1 MSNDFL
7 WVEKYRPTK
16 ISECILE
23 ESSSKIFEGFIKNK
37 EIPHLMLAGSAGIG
51 KTTIAKILCKEI
63 ESDFIMINA
72 SDERGIDTIRN
83 KVKQF
88 ASSRSFSSSVKV
100 IILDE
105 ADSLTPEAQKA
116 IRGVFEEFYRNCRF
130 ILTCNYKNKLIEPI
144 HSRCSVIDFSIKPL
158 NKPALAL
165 KLLDRVDYIL
175 TAESIRYDK
184 EVLVQLIMKFFPDF
198 RRLINELQRYSST
211 GEINSGILSSNSIQ
225 IVELIK
231 FLSNKEFTNVRKWV
245 VDNIDNE
252 SDAIFRLVYDSLYD
266 YLKPASIP
274 EAVIVIAEYQ
284 YKSAFVA
291 DSEINTLAALT
302 EIMLRC
308 EFK

>member
-1 MSNDFL
+1 MSNNFL

-16 ISECILE
+16 IPECILE

-37 EIPHLMLAGSAGIG
+37 EIPHLMLTGSAGIG
-51 KTTIAKILCKEI
+51 KTTIAKILCNEI
-63 ESDFIMINA
+63 GADFVMINA

-88 ASSRSFSSSVKV
+88 ASTKSFSSAGKV

-105 ADSLTPEAQKA
+105 ADSMTPEAQKA

-144 HSRCSVIDFSIKPL
+144 HSRCSVIDFSITPS
-158 NKPALAL
+158 NKPILAL
-165 KLLDRVDYIL
+165 KLLNRIEYIL
-175 TAESIRYDK
+175 TTESVKYDK

-198 RRLINELQRYSST
+198 RRLINELQRYSSS
-211 GEINSGILSSNSIQ
+211 GGINSGILSTNSIQ
-225 IVELIK
+225 INELIG
-231 FLSNKEFTNVRKWV
+231 FLSKKEFTNVRKWV

-252 SDAIFRLVYDSLYD
+252 SDAIYRLVYDSLYD
-266 YLKPASIP
+266 YLKPPSIP
-274 EAVIVIAEYQ
+274 EAVVIIAEYQ

-291 DSEINTLAALT
+291 DPEINILAALT

>member
-23 ESSSKIFEGFIKNK
+23 ELTANIFNGFIKNK

-165 KLLDRVDYIL
+165 KLLDRVNYIL
-175 TAESIRYDK
+175 TTESIRYDK

-211 GEINSGILSSNSIQ
+211 GEINSGILSSNSIR

-231 FLSNKEFTNVRKWV
+231 FLSKKEFTNVRKWV

-252 SDAIFRLVYDSLYD
+252 SNAIFRLIYDSLYD
-266 YLKPASIP
+266 HLKPASIP
-274 EAVIVIAEYQ
+274 EAVIIIADYQ

>member
-23 ESSSKIFEGFIKNK
+23 ESSSNIFDGFIKNK
-37 EIPHLMLAGSAGIG
+37 EIPHLMLTGSAGIG
-51 KTTIAKILCKEI
+51 KTTIAKILCTEI

-88 ASSRSFSSSVKV
+88 ASTKSFSSAGKV

-105 ADSLTPEAQKA
+105 ADSMTPEAQKA

-144 HSRCSVIDFSIKPL
+144 HSRCSVIDFSITPS

-165 KLLDRVDYIL
+165 KLLDRIEYIL
-175 TAESIRYDK
+175 TTESVKYDK

-198 RRLINELQRYSST
+198 RRLINELQRYSSS
-211 GEINSGILSSNSIQ
+211 GEINSGILSTNSIQ
-225 IVELIK
+225 INELIG
-231 FLSNKEFTNVRKWV
+231 FLSKKEFTNVRKWV

-252 SDAIFRLVYDSLYD
+252 SDAIYRLVYDSLYD
-266 YLKPASIP
+266 YLKPGSIP

-291 DSEINTLAALT
+291 DPEINILAALT

>member
-23 ESSSKIFEGFIKNK
+23 ESSSKIFDGFIKNK

-51 KTTIAKILCKEI
+51 KTTIAKILCNEI
-63 ESDFIMINA
+63 GADFVMINA
-72 SDERGIDTIRN
+72 SADRGIDTIRN
-83 KVKQF
+83 KVTQF
-88 ASSRSFSSSVKV
+88 ASSKSFSSSVKV

-130 ILTCNYKNKLIEPI
+130 ILTCNYKNKLIEAI
-144 HSRCSVIDFSIKPL
+144 HSRCSVIDFSITPS
-158 NKPALAL
+158 NKPSLAL
-165 KLLDRVDYIL
+165 KLLDRIEHIL
-175 TAESIRYDK
+175 TSESVKYDK
-184 EVLVQLIMKFFPDF
+184 EVLIQLIMKFFPDF
-198 RRLINELQRYSST
+198 RRLINELQRYSSA

-225 IVELIK
+225 IDELIK
-231 FLSNKEFTNVRKWV
+231 FLSKKEFTNVRKWV

-252 SDAIFRLVYDSLYD
+252 SDAIFRLIYDSLYD
-266 YLKPASIP
+266 HLKPASIP
-274 EAVIVIAEYQ
+274 EAVIIIADYQ

>member
-1 MSNDFL
+1 
-7 WVEKYRPTK
+7 
-16 ISECILE
+16 
-23 ESSSKIFEGFIKNK
+23 
-37 EIPHLMLAGSAGIG
+37 MLTGSAGIG
-51 KTTIAKILCKEI
+51 KTTIAKILCNEI
-63 ESDFIMINA
+63 GADFIMINA

-88 ASSRSFSSSVKV
+88 ASTKSFSSSVKV

-105 ADSLTPEAQKA
+105 ADSMTPEAQKA

-144 HSRCSVIDFSIKPL
+144 HSRCSVIDFSITPS
-158 NKPALAL
+158 NKPDLAL
-165 KLLDRVDYIL
+165 KLLNRIEYIL
-175 TAESIRYDK
+175 TTESVKYDK

-198 RRLINELQRYSST
+198 RRLINELQRYSSD
-211 GEINSGILSSNSIQ
+211 GEINSGILSANSIK
-225 IVELIK
+225 INELIK
-231 FLSNKEFTNVRKWV
+231 FLSKKEFTNVRKWV

-252 SDAIFRLVYDSLYD
+252 SDAIFRLIYDSMYD

-302 EIMLRC
+302 EIMMRC

>member
-23 ESSSKIFEGFIKNK
+23 DDSSNIFDGFIKNK

-51 KTTIAKILCKEI
+51 KTTIAKILCTEI

-88 ASSRSFSSSVKV
+88 ASTKSFSSFGKV

-105 ADSLTPEAQKA
+105 ADSMTPDAQRA

-144 HSRCSVIDFSIKPL
+144 HSRCSVIDFSITPS

-165 KLLDRVDYIL
+165 KLLARIEYIL
-175 TAESIRYDK
+175 TEESVKYEK

-198 RRLINELQRYSST
+198 RRLINELQRYSSS
-211 GEINSGILSSNSIQ
+211 GGINSSILSSNLIQ
-225 IVELIK
+225 IKDLIG
-231 FLSNKEFTNVRKWV
+231 FLSRKEFTNVRKWV

-252 SDAIFRLVYDSLYD
+252 SDAIYRLVYDSLYD
-266 YLKPASIP
+266 YLKPESIP
-274 EAVIVIAEYQ
+274 EAVVIIAEYQ

-291 DSEINTLAALT
+291 DLEINILAALT

>member
-1 MSNDFL
+1 
-7 WVEKYRPTK
+7 
-16 ISECILE
+16 
-23 ESSSKIFEGFIKNK
+23 
-37 EIPHLMLAGSAGIG
+37 
-51 KTTIAKILCKEI
+51 
-63 ESDFIMINA
+63 MINA
-72 SDERGIDTIRN
+72 SADRGIDTIRN
-83 KVKQF
+83 KVTQF
-88 ASSRSFSSSVKV
+88 ASSKSFSSSVKV

-130 ILTCNYKNKLIEPI
+130 ILTCNYKNKLIEAI
-144 HSRCSVIDFSIKPL
+144 HSRCSVIDFSITPS
-158 NKPALAL
+158 NKPSLAL
-165 KLLDRVDYIL
+165 KLLDRIEHIL
-175 TAESIRYDK
+175 TSESVKYDK

-198 RRLINELQRYSST
+198 RRLINELQRYSSA

-225 IVELIK
+225 IDELIK
-231 FLSNKEFTNVRKWV
+231 FLSKKEFTNVRKWV

-252 SDAIFRLVYDSLYD
+252 SDAIFRLIYDSMYD
-266 YLKPASIP
+266 YLKPESIP

-291 DSEINTLAALT
+291 DPEINTLAALT

>member
-23 ESSSKIFEGFIKNK
+23 ESSSKIFDGFIKNK

-51 KTTIAKILCKEI
+51 KTTIAKILCNEI
-63 ESDFIMINA
+63 GADFVMINA
-72 SDERGIDTIRN
+72 SADRGIDTIRN
-83 KVKQF
+83 KVTQF
-88 ASSRSFSSSVKV
+88 ASSKSFSSSVKV

-130 ILTCNYKNKLIEPI
+130 ILTCNYKNKLIEAI
-144 HSRCSVIDFSIKPL
+144 HSRCSVIDFSITPS
-158 NKPALAL
+158 NKPSLAL
-165 KLLDRVDYIL
+165 KLLDRIEHIL
-175 TAESIRYDK
+175 TSESVKYDK
-184 EVLVQLIMKFFPDF
+184 EVLIQLIMKFFPDF
-198 RRLINELQRYSST
+198 RRLINELQRYSSA

-225 IVELIK
+225 IDELIK
-231 FLSNKEFTNVRKWV
+231 FLSKKEFTNVRKWV

-252 SDAIFRLVYDSLYD
+252 SDAIFRSVYDALYD

-284 YKSAFVA
+284 YKSSFVA
-291 DSEINTLAALT
+291 DPEINTLAALT

>member
-1 MSNDFL
+1 MSNNFL

-23 ESSSKIFEGFIKNK
+23 ESTSKIFDGFIKNK
-37 EIPHLMLAGSAGIG
+37 EIPHLMLTGSAGVG
-51 KTTIAKILCKEI
+51 KTTIAKILCNEI
-63 ESDFIMINA
+63 GADFVMINA
-72 SDERGIDTIRN
+72 SADRGIDTIRN
-83 KVKQF
+83 KVTQF
-88 ASSRSFSSSVKV
+88 ASSKSFSSSVKV

-130 ILTCNYKNKLIEPI
+130 ILTCNYKNKLIEAI
-144 HSRCSVIDFSIKPL
+144 HSRCSVIDFSITPS
-158 NKPALAL
+158 NKPSLAL
-165 KLLDRVDYIL
+165 KLLDRIEHIL
-175 TAESIRYDK
+175 TSESVKYDK

-198 RRLINELQRYSST
+198 RRLINELQRYSSA
-211 GEINSGILSSNSIQ
+211 GEINSGILSMNSIQ
-225 IVELIK
+225 INELIG
-231 FLSNKEFTNVRKWV
+231 FLSKKEFTNVRKWV

-252 SDAIFRLVYDSLYD
+252 SDSIYRSIYDSLYD
-266 YLKPASIP
+266 YLKPGSIP
-274 EAVIVIAEYQ
+274 EAVVIIAEYQ

-291 DSEINTLAALT
+291 DPEINILAALV

>member
-23 ESSSKIFEGFIKNK
+23 ESSSNIFDGFIKNK
-37 EIPHLMLAGSAGIG
+37 EIPHLMLTGSAGIG
-51 KTTIAKILCKEI
+51 KTTIAKILCTEI

-88 ASSRSFSSSVKV
+88 ASTKSFSSAGKV

-105 ADSLTPEAQKA
+105 ADSMTPEAQKA

-144 HSRCSVIDFSIKPL
+144 HSRCSVIDFSITPS

-165 KLLDRVDYIL
+165 KLLDRIEYIL
-175 TAESIRYDK
+175 TTESVKYDK
-184 EVLVQLIMKFFPDF
+184 EVLVHLIMKFFPDF
-198 RRLINELQRYSST
+198 RRLINELQRYSSS
-211 GEINSGILSSNSIQ
+211 GGINSGILSVNSIR
-225 IVELIK
+225 INELVG
-231 FLSNKEFTNVRKWV
+231 FLSRKEFTNVRKWV

-252 SDAIFRLVYDSLYD
+252 SDAIYRSVYDSLYD
-266 YLKPASIP
+266 YLKPGSIP
-274 EAVIVIAEYQ
+274 EAVVIIAEYQ

-291 DSEINTLAALT
+291 DPEINILAALT

>member
-23 ESSSKIFEGFIKNK
+23 DDSSKIFDGFIKNK
-37 EIPHLMLAGSAGIG
+37 EIPHLMLTGSAGIG
-51 KTTIAKILCKEI
+51 KTTVAKILCNEI
-63 ESDFIMINA
+63 GADFIMLNA
-72 SDERGIDTIRN
+72 SSEGLIDVMRN
-83 KVKQF
+83 KVVQF
-88 ASSRSFSSSVKV
+88 ASTKSFSSAGKV

-105 ADSLTPEAQKA
+105 ADGLSIHAQGA
-116 IRGVFEEFYRNCRF
+116 IRGIFEEFYRNCRF
-130 ILTCNYKNKLIEPI
+130 ILTCNFKNKLIEPI
-144 HSRCSVIDFSIKPL
+144 HSRCSVIDFSITPS
-158 NKPALAL
+158 NKPSIAL
-165 KLLDRVDYIL
+165 KLLDRVEHIL
-175 TAESIRYDK
+175 TSESVKYDK
-184 EVLVQLIMKFFPDF
+184 EVLIQLIMKFFPDF
-198 RRLINELQRYSST
+198 RRLINELQRYSSA

-225 IVELIK
+225 IDELIK
-231 FLSNKEFTNVRKWV
+231 FLSKKEFTNVRKWV

-252 SDAIFRLVYDSLYD
+252 PDAIFRLVYDSLYD

-284 YKSAFVA
+284 YKSSFVA
-291 DSEINTLAALT
+291 DPEINTLAALT

>member
-23 ESSSKIFEGFIKNK
+23 ESSSKIFDGFIKNK
-37 EIPHLMLAGSAGIG
+37 EIPHLMLTGSAGIG
-51 KTTIAKILCKEI
+51 KTTIAKILCNEI
-63 ESDFIMINA
+63 GADFIMINA

-88 ASSRSFSSSVKV
+88 ASTKSFSSSVKV

-105 ADSLTPEAQKA
+105 ADSMTPEAQKA

-144 HSRCSVIDFSIKPL
+144 HSRCSVIDFSITPS
-158 NKPALAL
+158 NKPTLAL
-165 KLLDRVDYIL
+165 KLLNRVEYIL
-175 TAESIRYDK
+175 TSESVKYDK

-198 RRLINELQRYSST
+198 RRLINELQRYSSA
-211 GEINSGILSSNSIQ
+211 GEINSGILSMNSIQ
-225 IVELIK
+225 INELIG
-231 FLSNKEFTNVRKWV
+231 FLSKKEFTNVRKWV

-252 SDAIFRLVYDSLYD
+252 SDAIYRLVYDSLYD
-266 YLKPASIP
+266 YLKPGSIP
-274 EAVIVIAEYQ
+274 EAVVIIAEYQ

-291 DSEINTLAALT
+291 DPEINILAALT

>member
-23 ESSSKIFEGFIKNK
+23 DDSSNIFDGFIKNK

-51 KTTIAKILCKEI
+51 KTTIAKILCTEI

-88 ASSRSFSSSVKV
+88 ASTKSFSSFGKV

-105 ADSLTPEAQKA
+105 ADSMTPDAQRA

-144 HSRCSVIDFSIKPL
+144 HSRCSVIDFSITPS

-165 KLLDRVDYIL
+165 KLLARIEYIL
-175 TAESIRYDK
+175 TEESVKYEK

-198 RRLINELQRYSST
+198 RRLINELQRYSSS
-211 GEINSGILSSNSIQ
+211 GGINSSILSSNLIQ
-225 IVELIK
+225 IKDLIG
-231 FLSNKEFTNVRKWV
+231 FLSRKEFTNVRKWV

-252 SDAIFRLVYDSLYD
+252 SDAIYRLVYDSLYD
-266 YLKPASIP
+266 YLKPESIP
-274 EAVIVIAEYQ
+274 EAVIIIAEYQ

-291 DSEINTLAALT
+291 DLEINILAALT

>member
-1 MSNDFL
+1 MSNNFL

-23 ESSSKIFEGFIKNK
+23 ESTSKIFDGFIKNK

-51 KTTIAKILCKEI
+51 KTTIAKILCNEI
-63 ESDFIMINA
+63 GADFVMINA
-72 SDERGIDTIRN
+72 SADRGIDTIRN
-83 KVKQF
+83 KVTQF
-88 ASSRSFSSSVKV
+88 ASSKSFSSSVKV

-130 ILTCNYKNKLIEPI
+130 ILTCNYKNKLIEAI
-144 HSRCSVIDFSIKPL
+144 HSRCSVIDFSITPS
-158 NKPALAL
+158 NKPSLAL
-165 KLLDRVDYIL
+165 KLLDRIEHIL
-175 TAESIRYDK
+175 TSESVKYDK

-198 RRLINELQRYSST
+198 RRLINELQRYSSA
-211 GEINSGILSSNSIQ
+211 GEINSGILSMNSIQ
-225 IVELIK
+225 INELIG
-231 FLSNKEFTNVRKWV
+231 FLSKKEFTNVRKWV
-245 VDNIDNE
+245 ADNIDNE
-252 SDAIFRLVYDSLYD
+252 SDSIYRSIYDSLYD
-266 YLKPASIP
+266 YLKPGSIP
-274 EAVIVIAEYQ
+274 EAVVIIAEYQ

-291 DSEINTLAALT
+291 DPEINILAALV